1 MCNCSLYQCLLQ
13 VLHNYH
19 YITALPLTYFTLHT
33 TKLSNWTV
41 NMNSFSLRNSRMKCV
56 LSNVVVFTY
65 SYLKS
70 VLLSLCK
77 IVLYTVT
84 IPIKIFLFNRMSS
97 YKWNNLWKHKTVIFY
112 VVTSC
117 SAVGVTNT
125 MKKLWKWMVTTYNIV
140 QCYNP
145 KDYNQHLHHQSFP
158 ELMNMIFFIACRCM

>member
-1 MCNCSLYQCLLQ
+1 MELKTWVNKAKTVSKSKPLVAVCNCSLYQCFLQ
-13 VLHNYH
+13 ALHNYH

-97 YKWNNLWKHKTVIFY
+97 WFPYVNEFIQMKEPVKT
-112 VVTSC
+112 
-117 SAVGVTNT
+117 
-125 MKKLWKWMVTTYNIV
+125 
-140 QCYNP
+140 
-145 KDYNQHLHHQSFP
+145 
-158 ELMNMIFFIACRCM
+158 